1 VSRPDGSV
9 WVARREQASA
19 ARSVLYGETDRL
31 GTYHVRAVGP
41 DGTVTARPEQ
51 DFVVNLDT
59 RESNPA
65 RLDPALRPDR
75 IAVASPGAK
84 PPKHRVELW
93 HSLAAVM
100 IGLLL
105 CESVLTLRRRRV

>member
-1 VSRPDGSV
+1 
-9 WVARREQASA
+9 
-19 ARSVLYGETDRL
+19 VLYSETDRL

-41 DGTVTARPEQ
+41 DGTVVARPEQ

-65 RLDPALRPDR
+65 RLDPSQRPDR
-75 IAVASPGAK
+75 IAVASPGVK

-100 IGLLL
+100 IVLLL
-105 CESVLTLRRRRV
+105 CESVLTLRRRRI

>member
-1 VSRPDGSV
+1 V
-9 WVARREQASA
+9 WIGRREQTNPS
-19 ARSVLYGETDRL
+19 RTILYSETDRL
-31 GTYHVRAVGP
+31 GTYHVRSVSP

-65 RLDPALRPDR
+65 RLDPSQRPDR

-105 CESVLTLRRRRV
+105 CESLLTLRRRRH